1 MPAQEI
7 LILAVTRMQ
16 AGVCLAGMIQEPYPV
31 TGLRW
36 VRPVREYGHVLLG
49 DVTTSEGTVLRPFDV
64 VELCLTRPHP
74 APPHIEDWITDFKQ
88 RPRLARR
95 LEGERLIKFLQ
106 KHLDRA
112 PEDVLQ
118 RQERS
123 LCLLK
128 PDWVKGAFRLDGYT
142 ANLDARLSFG
152 LGPRQYL
159 GSIPK
164 GGLAV
169 TDLRWRALGRSW
181 VPAGDGWIDF
191 DQGDLEARFG
201 IQEIYLAVG
210 LTRSHEGSYWPI
222 IIGVHTIPDYQAVVD
237 PDNL

>member
-7 LILAVTRMQ
+7 LILAVTHMQ
-16 AGVCLAGMIQEPYPV
+16 AGVCLAGMTQEPDPV

-36 VRPVREYGHVLLG
+36 VRPVREYGHVLPG
-49 DVTTSEGTVLRPFDV
+49 DITTPEGAVLRPFDV
-64 VELCLTRPHP
+64 VEFSLIRPRP
-74 APPHIEDWITDFKQ
+74 DPPHIEDWITDFRQ
-88 RPRLARR
+88 RPRVARR
-95 LEGERLIKFLQ
+95 LEGERRVKFLDR
-106 KHLDRA
+106 HLDRA
-112 PEDVLQ
+112 PEDVLH

-128 PDWVKGAFRLDGYT
+128 PDWVKGAFRLDDYT
-142 ANLDARLSFG
+142 ASFDARLSFG
-152 LGPRQYL
+152 LGLRQYQ
-159 GSIPK
+159 GSVPK

-181 VPAGDGWIDF
+181 VPAEGGWVDF

-222 IIGVHTIPDYQAVVD
+222 IIGIHTVPDYQAVVD
-237 PDNL
+237 YDNL

>member
-7 LILAVTRMQ
+7 LILAVTRMLG
-16 AGVCLAGMIQEPYPV
+16 GVCIAGMTQEPEPV

-36 VRPVREYGHVLLG
+36 VRPVPEHSHVLLG
-49 DVTTSEGTVLRPFDV
+49 DITTPEGVVLSPFDV
-64 VELCLTRPHP
+64 VEFSLIRPHP
-74 APPHIEDWITDFKQ
+74 DLPHTEDWVTDFRQ
-88 RPRLARR
+88 RPRIVRR
-95 LEGERLIKFLQ
+95 LEGERRTRFLH

-112 PEDVLQ
+112 PGEVLH

-128 PDWVKGAFRLDGYT
+128 PDWVKGAFRLDDYT
-142 ANLDARLSFG
+142 NEFDARLSFG
-152 LGPRQYL
+152 LGSQKYR

-169 TDLRWRALGRSW
+169 TDLKWRALGRSW
-181 VPAGDGWIDF
+181 LPAEGGWVDF

-222 IIGVHTIPDYQAVVD
+222 VIGVHTLPDHQAIVD
-237 PDNL
+237 YCNL

>member
-1 MPAQEI
+1 
-7 LILAVTRMQ
+7 MQ
-16 AGVCLAGMIQEPYPV
+16 AGICLTGMTQEPDPL

-49 DVTTSEGTVLRPFDV
+49 DITTPEGAVLRAYDV
-64 VELCLTRPHP
+64 VEFSLTRHRP
-74 APPHIEDWITDFKQ
+74 APPHIEDWIADFRQ
-88 RPRLARR
+88 RPRIARR
-95 LEGERLIKFLQ
+95 LEDERLIKFLR

-118 RQERS
+118 RQELS

-128 PDWVKGAFRLDGYT
+128 PDWVKGAFRLDDYT
-142 ANLDARLSFG
+142 ASFGARLSFG
-152 LGPRQYL
+152 LGPRQYR

-181 VPAGDGWIDF
+181 VPAKGGWVDF

-201 IQEIYLAVG
+201 IQEICLAVG

-222 IIGVHTIPDYQAVVD
+222 IIGVHTVPDYQAVVD
-237 PDNL
+237 YDNL

>member
-1 MPAQEI
+1 MPAQEV

-16 AGVCLAGMIQEPYPV
+16 AGVCLAGMTQEPDPV

-49 DVTTSEGTVLRPFDV
+49 DVTTPEGTLLRPFDV
-64 VELCLTRPHP
+64 VEFSLTRHCPD
-74 APPHIEDWITDFKQ
+74 PPHVEDWIADLRQ
-88 RPRLARR
+88 RPRVARR
-95 LEGERLIKFLQ
+95 LEGERLVKFLH

-112 PEDVLQ
+112 PEQVLL

-128 PDWVKGAFRLDGYT
+128 PDWVKGVFRLDGYT
-142 ANLDARLSFG
+142 ASLDARLSFG
-152 LGPRQYL
+152 LGPRQYQ

-181 VPAGDGWIDF
+181 LPPEGGWVDF
-191 DQGDLEARFG
+191 DQGDLEARFS

-222 IIGVHTIPDYQAVVD
+222 IIGIHTLPDYQAVVD
-237 PDNL
+237 HNNL

>member
-1 MPAQEI
+1 MPTQEI
-7 LILAVTRMQ
+7 LILAVTRMLG
-16 AGVCLAGMIQEPYPV
+16 GVCLAGMIQEPDPV

-36 VRPVREYGHVLLG
+36 VRPVREHGHVLLG
-49 DVTTSEGTVLRPFDV
+49 DITTPEGVVLSPFDV
-64 VELCLTRPHP
+64 IEFSLIRPRP
-74 APPHIEDWITDFKQ
+74 DLPHSEDWITDFRQ
-88 RPRLARR
+88 RPRVARR
-95 LEGERLIKFLQ
+95 LEGERRTNFLH

-112 PEDVLQ
+112 PEAVLN

-128 PDWVKGAFRLDGYT
+128 PDWVKGAFRLDDYT
-142 ANLDARLSFG
+142 ANFDARLSFG
-152 LGPRQYL
+152 LGPRQYQ

-169 TDLRWRALGRSW
+169 TDLKWRALGRSR
-181 VPAGDGWIDF
+181 VPAGDGWVDF

-222 IIGVHTIPDYQAVVD
+222 IIGVHTVPDYQAVVD
-237 PDNL
+237 YNNL